1 MKGEEKQRRWLPRL
15 IQGLV
20 LLLVFGLGLGYSVY
34 SRPETIQAVELPTLG
49 GDRVRVPD
57 ERLTWVNI
65 WSVSCPPCMEE
76 MPYLDRL
83 SGEYAGRAR
92 ILGVSVN
99 YDPPNVVDD
108 IREHLKLSL
117 PLALDLDGQLI
128 AQLAPKGLVV
138 PSHFLL
144 DAKGEVLASWKGPVS
159 EETIRHAL
167 DQHL

>member
-1 MKGEEKQRRWLPRL
+1 MKDKEKQRRWLLRSV
-15 IQGLV
+15 QGLM
-20 LLLVFGLGLGYSVY
+20 LLLVFGLGLGYSIY

-49 GDRVRVPD
+49 GDRVQIPD
-57 ERLTWVNI
+57 AGLTWVNI

-83 SGEYAGRAR
+83 SEEYAGRAR

-99 YDPPNVVDD
+99 YDPPNVIDD
-108 IREHLKLSL
+108 IRARLKLSL
-117 PLALDLDGQLI
+117 PLALDMDGRLI
-128 AQLAPKGLVV
+128 PQLAPKGLVV

-159 EETIRHAL
+159 EETIRHAI
-167 DQHL
+167 DQRL